1 MTELINHLVD
11 RYRVT
16 TNSPVNS
23 HANVTNC
30 SSSSSKGSVLVVAVG
45 SAVQVFYASQEIAE
59 GRLEYYMQG
68 KQHYTT
74 CTKRAKSVVGEKDD
88 I

>member
-30 SSSSSKGSVLVVAVG
+30 CSSSKGSVLVVAVG

-59 GRLEYYMQG
+59 GRLEYMQG

>member
-23 HANVTNC
+23 HANVTSC
-30 SSSSSKGSVLVVAVG
+30 SSCSSKGSVLVVAVG
-45 SAVQVFYASQEIAE
+45 SAVQAFYASQEIAE
-59 GRLEYYMQG
+59 GRLEYIQG